1 MNLLL
6 TNDDGFDSVGIKV
19 LANRLSKEHNVFIVA
34 PSSNR
39 SAVSHCITMFQK
51 LNKCS
56 NLLFCIY
63 QLLFLKYFLKEL

>member
-39 SAVSHCITMFQK
+39 SAVSHCITMFCPLTIK
-51 LNKCS
+51 
-56 NLLFCIY
+56 
-63 QLLFLKYFLKEL
+63 